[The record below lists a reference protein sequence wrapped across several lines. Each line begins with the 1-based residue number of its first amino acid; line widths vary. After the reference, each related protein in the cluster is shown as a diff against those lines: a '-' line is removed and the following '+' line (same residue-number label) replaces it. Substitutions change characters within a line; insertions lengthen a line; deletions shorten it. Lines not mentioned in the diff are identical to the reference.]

1 MDFMERVTRTQ
12 FIGTEFITWLWF
24 QEELNSGQFM
34 LGGDLGEIELWFED
48 KLTMGST
55 AIDEQQDSFK
65 GGRPTTSLEA
75 RSALKLGKMAQS
87 AKIRVVQGDQ
97 EWYIT
102 LKAEPLMMS
111 GIKLP
116 EILAK
121 DPQSQF
127 FERMFL
133 LEHIDR
139 IYRGL
144 YKQFLELRL
153 SPNWTKEIL
162 PDIQAWVAQ
171 RKEE

>member
-1 MDFMERVTRTQ
+1 
-12 FIGTEFITWLWF
+12 
-24 QEELNSGQFM
+24 
-34 LGGDLGEIELWFED
+34 
-48 KLTMGST
+48 
-55 AIDEQQDSFK
+55 
-65 GGRPTTSLEA
+65 
-75 RSALKLGKMAQS
+75 MAQS
-87 AKIRVVQGDQ
+87 AKIRIVQGDQ
-97 EWYIT
+97 EWYTT

-153 SPNWTKEIL
+153 SPNWTKENL

-171 RKEE
+171 RKEG